1 MLTRRTKIGKREGL
15 CCWTALV
22 RAQVMSH
29 ALKTNMDMSAGVLAI
44 SVPALSRKGPAGLV
58 YRKSS

>member
-1 MLTRRTKIGKREGL
+1 
-15 CCWTALV
+15 
-22 RAQVMSH
+22 MSH